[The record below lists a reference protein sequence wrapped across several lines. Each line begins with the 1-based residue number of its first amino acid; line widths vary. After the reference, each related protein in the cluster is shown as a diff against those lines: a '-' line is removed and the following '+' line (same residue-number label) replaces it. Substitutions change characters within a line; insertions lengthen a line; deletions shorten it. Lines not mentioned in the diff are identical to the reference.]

1 MKSNALHRERQ
12 IMPCRTL
19 ILVAAVLTAGALPAA
34 ASERATR
41 VSASDRAACMPD
53 ARRLCR
59 HAMPN
64 VRNVVS
70 CFLSQKSK
78 LSNGCRAVL
87 ASYGF

>member
-1 MKSNALHRERQ
+1 ML
-12 IMPCRTL
+12 CRAA
-19 ILVAAVLTAGALPAA
+19 ILVAAILAAGALPAA
-34 ASERATR
+34 ASKGTIR
-41 VSASDRAACMPD
+41 VSAADRAACMPD

-64 VRNVVS
+64 VRNVVL

-87 ASYGF
+87 ANYGL

>member
-1 MKSNALHRERQ
+1 ML
-12 IMPCRTL
+12 CRVMIL
-19 ILVAAVLTAGALPAA
+19 IAAILTIDALPVA
-34 ASERATR
+34 ASERAVR

-64 VRNVVS
+64 VRNVVL

-87 ASYGF
+87 ASYGL